1 MLYSRCNICA
11 CSRVTDMAVR
21 SLALLQLVTRP
32 PRMHLQS
39 WRNQMYVLIEV
50 YIPNSINLSNG
61 CYSFIYRVLII

>member
-1 MLYSRCNICA
+1 MLYSRCNMCA

-39 WRNQMYVLIEV
+39 WRNQIYVLIEV
-50 YIPNSINLSNG
+50 YTKFHKS
-61 CYSFIYRVLII
+61 